1 MVHSQTTQFAIGPL
15 SLETIIT
22 EKKKTIYHTQ
32 GQMGLIT
39 ISLLLAYFC

>member
-22 EKKKTIYHTQ
+22 EKKKPSII
-32 GQMGLIT
+32 LKVKWV
-39 ISLLLAYFC
+39 